1 MTDLRLWVQGGEEAE
16 ARLREVLAREGF
28 RIVEPPRSEAGHPA
42 TSLVV
47 EPDAGHAHAEGA
59 LAHAP
64 GAARE
69 AARKLEDLERTVLEL
84 RNLDVAKSQF
94 LTNVSHELRT
104 PLTAIV
110 TYGEILRDGLLG
122 EISVRQ
128 REAIE
133 SMIGSCRQLLS
144 MIEEILTYARTNA
157 QAIALQPSDFPM
169 EEVVRSV
176 HEMNASLIER
186 KALRFEAEFAPGL
199 PRARADRDKVA
210 HVLGNLLG
218 NAIDFTPD
226 EGMVTVSARRSPL
239 DAGWIEVVVEDTGIG
254 IDPAHHE
261 LIFQEFA
268 QVDASRS
275 RIHHGT
281 GLGLAI
287 AREFVRLHGG
297 RIWVESE
304 LGSGSRFYFTLP
316 SVEMQVAA
324 RPEPVPAATA
334 AEL

>member
-1 MTDLRLWVQGGEEAE
+1 MSDLRLWVQGGDE
-16 ARLREVLAREGF
+16 ARVRAVLEREGF
-28 RIVEPPRSEAGHPA
+28 RLAESPRSDTDPLPAFTVEPDGSEAGSAHPRG
-42 TSLVV
+42 
-47 EPDAGHAHAEGA
+47 DGA
-59 LAHAP
+59 
-64 GAARE
+64 R
-69 AARKLEDLERTVLEL
+69 RVEDLERAVLEL

-122 EISVRQ
+122 EVSPRQ

-133 SMIGSCRQLLS
+133 SMIGSCRQLLG

-157 QAIALQPSDFPM
+157 QAISLRPSEFGVD
-169 EEVVRSV
+169 EVVQAV

-186 KALRFEAEFAPGL
+186 KRLGFAAQLAPGL
-199 PRARADRDKVA
+199 PPVRADRDKVA

-226 EGMVTVSARRSPL
+226 GGEVRVAARRSDLNP
-239 DAGWIEVVVEDTGIG
+239 GWVEVAVEDTGIG

-268 QVDASRS
+268 QVDATRA

-287 AREFVRLHGG
+287 ARQFVEMQGG

-304 LGSGSRFYFTLP
+304 MGGGSRFFFTLP
-316 SVEMQVAA
+316 AVEAAAGAGGSVPSEAGEAA
-324 RPEPVPAATA
+324 
-334 AEL
+334 

>member
-1 MTDLRLWVQGGEEAE
+1 MPDLRLTIQGGREAE

-28 RIVEPPRSEAGHPA
+28 RIVEGPRAEAG
-42 TSLVV
+42 TLVV
-47 EPDAGHAHAEGA
+47 ESDAGPAH
-59 LAHAP
+59 HP
-64 GAARE
+64 HTSRE
-69 AARKLEDLERTVLEL
+69 AAHRVEELERTILEL

-110 TYGEILRDGLLG
+110 TYGEILRDGMLG
-122 EISVRQ
+122 DVSPRQ

-157 QAIALQPSDFPM
+157 QAIRLQPSDFPL
-169 EEVVRSV
+169 EEVIRSV
-176 HEMNASLIER
+176 YDMNASLIER
-186 KALRFEAEFAPGL
+186 KSLEFTTGVAPGL
-199 PRARADRDKVA
+199 PRVHADRDKVA
-210 HVLGNLLG
+210 HVLGNLIG

-226 EGMVTVSARRSPL
+226 GGRVQVVARRSPA
-239 DAGWIEVVVEDTGIG
+239 DAGWIEVGVEDTGIG
-254 IDPAHHE
+254 IDPLHHD

-268 QVDASRS
+268 QVDASRA

-287 AREFVRLHGG
+287 AKQFVRLHGG
-297 RIWVESE
+297 RIWVESG
-304 LGSGSRFYFTLP
+304 LGEGSRFYFTLP
-316 SVEMQVAA
+316 SVEAA
-324 RPEPVPAATA
+324 MPAAAPPAVAESA
-334 AEL
+334 AA

>member
-1 MTDLRLWVQGGEEAE
+1 MSDLRLLFQGGHEAE

-28 RIVEPPRSEAGHPA
+28 RIVEAPRSEDGAY
-42 TSLVV
+42 VV
-47 EPDAGHAHAEGA
+47 EPEHGHGA
-59 LAHAP
+59 RD
-64 GAARE
+64 AARRIE
-69 AARKLEDLERTVLEL
+69 ELERTVLEL

-110 TYGEILRDGLLG
+110 TYGEILRDGMLG
-122 EISVRQ
+122 EISPRQ

-157 QAIALQPSDFPM
+157 QAIRLQPSRVSLED
-169 EEVVRSV
+169 VIHSV
-176 HEMNASLIER
+176 HDMNASLIER
-186 KALRFEAEFAPGL
+186 KSQAFGTAIAPDL
-199 PRARADRDKVA
+199 PPVHADRDKVA
-210 HVLGNLLG
+210 HVLGNLIG

-226 EGMVTVSARRSPL
+226 GGSVRVVARRSPA
-239 DAGWIEVVVEDTGIG
+239 DPSWVEVGVEDTGIG
-254 IDPAHHE
+254 IDPMHHD

-268 QVDASRS
+268 QVDASRA

-287 AREFVRLHGG
+287 ARQFVRLHGG
-297 RIWVESE
+297 RIWVESD
-304 LGSGSRFYFTLP
+304 LGAGSRFYFTLP
-316 SVEMQVAA
+316 SVETVDEPA
-324 RPEPVPAATA
+324 RPADPTPASA
-334 AEL
+334 AA

>member
-1 MTDLRLWVQGGEEAE
+1 MTDLRLTIHGGQEVE

-28 RIVEPPRSEAGHPA
+28 RIVEPPRPESGGAPA
-42 TSLVV
+42 LVV
-47 EPDAGHAHAEGA
+47 EANHAGHLPREY
-59 LAHAP
+59 
-64 GAARE
+64 ARRIE
-69 AARKLEDLERTVLEL
+69 ELERTVLEL

-110 TYGEILRDGLLG
+110 TYGEILRDGMLG
-122 EISVRQ
+122 EITRRQ

-157 QAIALQPSDFPM
+157 QAISIQPSEFSVD
-169 EEVVRSV
+169 EVVRIV
-176 HEMNASLIER
+176 HDMNASLIER
-186 KALRFEAEFAPGL
+186 KSLHFDLEMAPGL
-199 PRARADRDKVA
+199 PHAHADRDKVA
-210 HVLGNLLG
+210 HVLGNLIG

-226 EGMVTVSARRSPL
+226 GGRVQVFARRSAADPT
-239 DAGWIEVVVEDTGIG
+239 WIEMVVEDTGIG
-254 IDPAHHE
+254 IDPVHHE

-268 QVDASRS
+268 QVDASRA

-287 AREFVRLHGG
+287 ARQFVRLHGG
-297 RIWVESE
+297 RIWVESS
-304 LGSGSRFYFTLP
+304 LGQGSRFLFTLP
-316 SVEMQVAA
+316 SMEAGGA
-324 RPEPVPAATA
+324 A
-334 AEL
+334 AESAAA

>member
-1 MTDLRLWVQGGEEAE
+1 MTDLRLLIHGGEETE

-28 RIVEPPRSEAGHPA
+28 RIVEPPRREAGGA
-42 TSLVV
+42 AALVV
-47 EPDAGHAHAEGA
+47 EAEGA
-59 LAHAP
+59 HPFP
-64 GAARE
+64 GGGREVARRIE
-69 AARKLEDLERTVLEL
+69 ELERTVLEL

-110 TYGEILRDGLLG
+110 TYGEILRDGMLG
-122 EISVRQ
+122 EITPRQ

-157 QAIALQPSDFPM
+157 QAISIQPSDFALD
-169 EEVVRSV
+169 EVIATVY
-176 HEMNASLIER
+176 EMNASLIER
-186 KALRFEAEFAPGL
+186 KSLAFSAALSPEL
-199 PRARADRDKVA
+199 PRVHADRDKVA

-226 EGMVTVSARRSPL
+226 GGRVSVSARRSAHDPH
-239 DAGWIEVVVEDTGIG
+239 WVEVEVEDTGIG
-254 IDPAHHE
+254 IDPLHHE

-268 QVDASRS
+268 QVDASRA

-287 AREFVRLHGG
+287 ARQFVRLHGG

-304 LGSGSRFYFTLP
+304 LGEGSRFYFTLP
-316 SVEMQVAA
+316 SVEAA
-324 RPEPVPAATA
+324 SAA
-334 AEL
+334 AEPANAREGAAA